1 MANKIKGLTKAKSF
15 EESAYI
21 ILRYRF
27 NVIRKKVET
36 YFNTPSVENLH
47 NLRIAVRRLRYSM
60 ENFELCYKKKE
71 FNKMIEYLKNLQDL
85 LGEGRDLDVF
95 EVKIKQLAQEN
106 EIEIPEFLYKIIEDR
121 KVESTHNI
129 KLELMKLLKDKE
141 IKNFFVNKL

>member
-1 MANKIKGLTKAKSF
+1 MANKIKGLTRAKSF

-21 ILRYRF
+21 ILKYRF

-36 YFNTPSVENLH
+36 YLNTPSVENLH

-60 ENFELCYKKKE
+60 ENFEMCYKKKE
-71 FNKMIEYLKNLQDL
+71 FNRMIEYLKHLQDL
-85 LGEGRDLDVF
+85 IGDGRDLDVF
-95 EVKIKQLAQEN
+95 EVKIKQLTREN
-106 EIEIPEFLYKIIEDR
+106 EIDIPEFLYKIIEDR

>member
-21 ILRYRF
+21 ILKYRF
-27 NVIRKKVET
+27 NNIRKRTKI
-36 YFNTPSVENLH
+36 YFESPTVENLH
-47 NLRIAVRRLRYSM
+47 DLRIAVRRLRYSM

-71 FNKMIEYLKNLQDL
+71 FNKMIEYLKYLQDL
-85 LGEGRDLDVF
+85 IGEGRDLDVF
-95 EVKIKQLAQEN
+95 EDKIKQLAREN
-106 EIEIPEFLYKIIEDR
+106 EIDISDFLYQIIENR

-141 IKNFFVNKL
+141 IKNFFENKS